1 MKTFAILSM
10 TFLFALAVTQ
20 TQAPVMAKA
29 QMKGSKKELKSE
41 RKELKKLKGSN
52 VSELTKTHFYTDFG
66 DVPNVDWKRIDT
78 FDQASFTQN
87 GQKMKAFYDED
98 ANLVGTT
105 SVKSFA
111 DLPEKG
117 QKEIKTKYKGYT
129 PGPVIFYDD
138 NEVNETD
145 MILYGTQFDDA
156 DNYFVELTKGAEK
169 IIVMVNPTGYTS
181 FFKKL

>member
-105 SVKSFA
+105 
-111 DLPEKG
+111 
-117 QKEIKTKYKGYT
+117 
-129 PGPVIFYDD
+129 
-138 NEVNETD
+138 
-145 MILYGTQFDDA
+145 
-156 DNYFVELTKGAEK
+156 
-169 IIVMVNPTGYTS
+169 
-181 FFKKL
+181 